1 MKTLPRRPAAE
12 GIAQPLLVPHAS
24 LAPDPEQPRRSGL
37 DQGLAGLLES
47 IRAHGVIQPILVRPH
62 PDPAAR
68 AATPYMIVLGERRWT
83 AAGRAGRDEVPVFLL
98 DRPLSPGDRL
108 MLQIE
113 ENDGDNRQD
122 LSLYD
127 LATAVARAVKL
138 EGVSQ
143 AQFALRH
150 RRSTAW
156 VSQLLALANAGGLLG
171 EALREGRLRGRLV
184 ARTFQR
190 LPEHHQREL
199 LAHAR
204 RHNTPISLAAAEKL
218 ANRAERQAHPAT
230 EAAGNAGVVRP
241 ANEAAA
247 LAAPPTAAVT
257 VAAAGPIGGAV
268 PIAAAARIAAASP
281 VGSALPAAPPD
292 SQATPIVGTAE
303 TDVPT
308 AGGAA
313 AAPARPATMPISVTA
328 VTPPSP
334 TPAPTLPV
342 DAGGALDRTR
352 SGRTTSDRTESDLA
366 DSARTGSDR
375 TEADLRVC
383 DRTASDCTASD
394 STAAGRTPSGPAPAA
409 LLHYRA
415 TSTRPS
421 AAVQPGT
428 TRTGTSEPSVPLL
441 ATTAD
446 AGTAA
451 PAPAVAAP
459 AQPAP
464 PPASATRAGGRDP
477 ANPSVAATSPLSPP
491 AAGAPSHP
499 PRSAAAGL
507 LAAASPF
514 VDPFAA
520 GRPVA
525 GDAVAVTDSHLAATG
540 RITVELSF
548 AQLQK
553 LLRLL
558 GHEPAAT
565 PPALVHQLLTA
576 L

>member
-37 DQGLAGLLES
+37 EQGLAGLLES

-62 PDPAAR
+62 PDPSAR

-98 DRPLSPGDRL
+98 DHALSPGDRL
-108 MLQIE
+108 MLQVE

-171 EALREGRLRGRLV
+171 EALHEGRLRGRLV

-199 LAHAR
+199 LAQAR

-230 EAAGNAGVVRP
+230 AGTAAT
-241 ANEAAA
+241 
-247 LAAPPTAAVT
+247 AAPPGSPLPDDLDQPAV
-257 VAAAGPIGGAV
+257 
-268 PIAAAARIAAASP
+268 
-281 VGSALPAAPPD
+281 
-292 SQATPIVGTAE
+292 ATP
-303 TDVPT
+303 D
-308 AGGAA
+308 
-313 AAPARPATMPISVTA
+313 AAPAADSRPTSLPPPATSTSA
-328 VTPPSP
+328 ASR
-334 TPAPTLPV
+334 
-342 DAGGALDRTR
+342 AG
-352 SGRTTSDRTESDLA
+352 
-366 DSARTGSDR
+366 
-375 TEADLRVC
+375 
-383 DRTASDCTASD
+383 TASPASQPPPAAATSASQV
-394 STAAGRTPSGPAPAA
+394 STAAGADPAPARDATAVSLPAAVWPPPTPTLTFESTAPDSTPAAGPTSDGTPAGPAPAA
-409 LLHYRA
+409 LLHYR
-415 TSTRPS
+415 TSSTRPP
-421 AAVQPGT
+421 AALPPAAG
-428 TRTGTSEPSVPLL
+428 GSGPAEPAVPLL
-441 ATTAD
+441 ASSPTA
-446 AGTAA
+446 GVGLGAA
-451 PAPAVAAP
+451 T
-459 AQPAP
+459 AQPAH
-464 PPASATRAGGRDP
+464 PPAAASPAGAREP
-477 ANPSVAATSPLSPP
+477 ANPSAAATPYSPP
-491 AAGAPSHP
+491 AAATSSHA

-520 GRPVA
+520 GRSVS
-525 GDAVAVTDSHLAATG
+525 GDPAAVTDSHSVAAG
-540 RITVELSF
+540 RITLNLSL